1 MKLALPDNET
11 WKGQYKK
18 IKLETNNLMKTEKNF
33 LIRHYKIELNNMYKE

>member
-18 IKLETNNLMKTEKNF
+18 IKLETNNLMNIDKKFLNKTLQNWTQQ
-33 LIRHYKIELNNMYKE
+33 YV